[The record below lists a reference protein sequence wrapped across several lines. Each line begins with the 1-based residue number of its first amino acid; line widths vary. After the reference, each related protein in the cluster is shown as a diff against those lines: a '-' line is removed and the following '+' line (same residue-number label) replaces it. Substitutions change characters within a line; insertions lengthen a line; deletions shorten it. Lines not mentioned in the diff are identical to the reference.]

1 MQKLR
6 PPTWRR
12 SRTPTPVEMRT
23 SLPSGSTTCG
33 CTDSCGTLQLS
44 RQASLNIAS
53 GPVEA
58 TSSITPTTSNL
69 LLLPGNRAR
78 SRSFDCTT
86 TSSSPNTPE
95 SPNQPASSSSHH
107 NHTSG
112 PLFGMLRRSFSRNS
126 SAASEPA
133 SYRNELSM
141 LGGGGTAGSSVSGSA
156 VCIHCLCVEE
166 YERLLLS
173 ETTTAEGGTITSSGG
188 SGSLL
193 EREAE
198 EGEEQSGEYD
208 DLLLLDDQDDHSS
221 CESCNAAEGGPSS
234 ASAEQLRLSFLGES
248 FECRQK
254 VEPWIREQ
262 MMRDEHEHQGVF
274 QHGLSRTVAPIRRGR
289 SLGLAPQSS
298 LGMMND
304 TQLRSD
310 AHQLRRGG
318 SECRPTTAEAA
329 PPCLFNF
336 SFNSSTGEPPSSYYQ
351 VSSPSCSLSGGRKSP
366 APPGTP
372 RLERQEALCGSS
384 AWFDQS
390 SMDGLAVHRYQAA
403 SSMETHASASLEVDS
418 GAYGIVHRTSIES
431 QSSDVIVPQHNHHQR
446 GRGSSLESD
455 NSLES
460 AGRGLLPSNPMLL
473 EDVHQHPRS
482 SSLLARRKCLS
493 AGASPSSSPPC
504 TKSAASS
511 SGYPGRLN
519 LSAAATGSS
528 SEYGDAVISPSP
540 PAEIYLTV
548 PVLPALNASASSP
561 SSKDVGFNRPSFL
574 LRQRFRGRN
583 DSSRSSSDSN
593 NVFLNNAASA
603 IVADSVSSSSKSRAL
618 SRSGD
623 SLLHPRGAEGSRPHR
638 SRSIE
643 IGLPTAHHH
652 HHRTEYHDLAGSAR
666 RQQWVS
672 RLKYV

>member
-1 MQKLR
+1 
-6 PPTWRR
+6 
-12 SRTPTPVEMRT
+12 
-23 SLPSGSTTCG
+23 
-33 CTDSCGTLQLS
+33 
-44 RQASLNIAS
+44 
-53 GPVEA
+53 
-58 TSSITPTTSNL
+58 
-69 LLLPGNRAR
+69 
-78 SRSFDCTT
+78 
-86 TSSSPNTPE
+86 
-95 SPNQPASSSSHH
+95 
-107 NHTSG
+107 
-112 PLFGMLRRSFSRNS
+112 MLRRSFSRNS

-133 SYRNELSM
+133 SYRNEPSLFG
-141 LGGGGTAGSSVSGSA
+141 GGGGTAASSVSGSA

-166 YERLLLS
+166 YERLLLLES
-173 ETTTAEGGTITSSGG
+173 TSTTEGGTITSSGG
-188 SGSLL
+188 SLL
-193 EREAE
+193 ERETE
-198 EGEEQSGEYD
+198 EEGEGEEQSGEYND

-221 CESCNAAEGGPSS
+221 CESCCNAATAAEGGGGPSSS
-234 ASAEQLRLSFLGES
+234 ASASEQLRLSFLGES

-262 MMRDEHEHQGVF
+262 MMRDEQELHQVF
-274 QHGLSRTVAPIRRGR
+274 HPGLSSRTVAPIRRGR

-304 TQLRSD
+304 TQLRND

-318 SECRPTTAEAA
+318 SECRPTTAEAAAAA

-372 RLERQEALCGSS
+372 RLERQEALCG

-390 SMDGLAVHRYQAA
+390 SMDGVLAVHRYQAA

-431 QSSDVIVPQHNHHQR
+431 QSSDVIVPSQHNHHHQR

-460 AGRGLLPSNPMLL
+460 AGRGLVTINNPLLL

-548 PVLPALNASASSP
+548 PVLPALNPS

-593 NVFLNNAASA
+593 NVFLNNTSAAAASSA
-603 IVADSVSSSSKSRAL
+603 IVADSVSSSSGKSRAL

-652 HHRTEYHDLAGSAR
+652 VQRTEYHDLAGSAR

-672 RLKYV
+672 RLKYVSLSPNCAAAEYNKYNIIALKFDEFIEEV